1 MTGEQI
7 MDVENKESNGRIYM
21 SVSPEAV
28 LKVSQNIAP
37 MQAPRSRILNSAH
50 YGPNAEIINRVV
62 GRRRIHW

>member
-28 LKVSQNIAP
+28 LKVESKYCTHA
-37 MQAPRSRILNSAH
+37 SAAE
-50 YGPNAEIINRVV
+50 PNFKLRPLWSKCGNYK
-62 GRRRIHW
+62 